1 VVGEGVVGEG
11 VMGGTHRKVRAARL
25 GGVELCAQTTTLAKC
40 LQTGMAVEMAGGAE
54 AYVGLDGEPDATA
67 DDAIA
72 VTAAQAGRHA
82 RDALIRHA
90 LKQADVEADLVPFHR
105 CPNCQKQTRS
115 LDVCSG
121 TALRTGTMLRAGA
134 RTDLHKR
141 QGDLRVPLLGRL
153 EDEVVQ
159 GLADLRVLAV
169 VLQGK
174 QA

>member
-1 VVGEGVVGEG
+1 
-11 VMGGTHRKVRAARL
+11 MGSRRAARTS
-25 GGVELCAQTTTLAKC
+25 AAH
-40 LQTGMAVEMAGGAE
+40 
-54 AYVGLDGEPDATA
+54 
-67 DDAIA
+67 DAIA

-90 LKQADVEADLVPFHR
+90 LKKADVEADPANTTQGCEHTGIVLVVCREFKERHSLVPLHR
-105 CPNCQKQTRS
+105 
-115 LDVCSG
+115 
-121 TALRTGTMLRAGA
+121 RAH
-134 RTDLHKR
+134 DLHKR